1 MFSIQYSLAKTA
13 LMSVLA
19 GGLCVAAWAG
29 EKQATIDVSAV
40 KSLKA
45 PSFVVPK
52 TGDMRMILIK
62 PGKFT
67 MGSAQKE
74 VGRGDD
80 EVQHEVTISR
90 PFYMAETEA
99 THAQYM
105 PVMWPD
111 FMPILVTRGRYG
123 HSVPEIHQGG
133 SFLTIERER
142 RDLSRFAMDGMT
154 WDDAVEFGKKM
165 TARERDAGRLP
176 KGYVYRLPT
185 EAEWEYACRAGTTG
199 QYNVQADKKLL
210 FAVCNGYKGCNG
222 SRLFLRPVPHG
233 DTPEAVAGSRTPN
246 AWGLYDMHGNLYE
259 WCLDWYGPYPSTT
272 STTSTSSGQA
282 SSTSSGQ
289 VPKGE
294 STDPVGPKTGERRV
308 ARGGCFLSGQAA
320 QYLPDVPGVADRY
333 LRSAARNCFRYDHQ
347 MRISG
352 MRLVLAPE
360 ITK

>member
-67 MGSAQKE
+67 MGSPKKE

-80 EVQHEVTISR
+80 EVQHEVTISK

-154 WDDAVEFGKKM
+154 WDDAVEFGKRM

-199 QYNVQADKKLL
+199 QYNVQADQKLL

-233 DTPEAVAGSRTPN
+233 DTPEEVAGSRTPN
-246 AWGLYDMHGNLYE
+246 AWGLCDMHGNLYE
-259 WCLDWYGPYPSTT
+259 WCHDWYGAYPEGS
-272 STTSTSSGQA
+272 
-282 SSTSSGQ
+282 
-289 VPKGE
+289 V
-294 STDPVGPKTGERRV
+294 TDPVGPDKPSKPTRRV

-333 LRSAARNCFRYDHQ
+333 LRSAARNCFPHDHQ
-347 MRISG
+347 MRING

-360 ITK
+360 IKN